1 VSPLVSP
8 GYGNIQADKRS
19 NSIVVSDNP
28 NRISV
33 IARMIDSFDVRDR
46 AVLIEAKIV
55 QILLTDDYQWG
66 INWQYVFDRV
76 AGNSLNSPIKGTLS
90 QNCWACPSRM

>member
-1 VSPLVSP
+1 
-8 GYGNIQADKRS
+8 
-19 NSIVVSDNP
+19 VSDNP

-55 QILLTDDYQWG
+55 QILFTDDYQWG

-90 QNCWACPSRM
+90 QNLLGLPLSDVTPGRQRKCEGQGRDGKR